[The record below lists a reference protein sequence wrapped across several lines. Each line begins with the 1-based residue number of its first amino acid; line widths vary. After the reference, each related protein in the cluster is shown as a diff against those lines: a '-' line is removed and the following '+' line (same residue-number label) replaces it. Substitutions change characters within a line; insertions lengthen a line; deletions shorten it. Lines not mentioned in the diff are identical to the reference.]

1 MPLSLAPKTADTAA
15 VVPRKMRV
23 LIVDD
28 SKLQRRILTASLQ
41 RWGYQ
46 TVEAGSAEEALE
58 KCAEGMPDLVL
69 SDWMMPGMNGLDFCQ
84 AFRKLPRESYGYFIL
99 LTSKSEKE
107 AVAKGLDC
115 GADDFLTKPVNAPE
129 LRARLNAG
137 ERILQMERELTQ
149 KNTLIGQTLNK
160 LQRLYNDI
168 ERDLIEARKLQQS
181 LMREKTRDFDG
192 ATVSLLLRSSGHV
205 GGDLVG
211 FFPINETKM
220 GVYAIDVSGHG
231 ISSALLTARLA
242 GHLSSTVP
250 EQNVALTKDKNGN
263 FVPLPPTEVI
273 AKLNRMVL
281 TEMETEHYF
290 TMMLVELDM
299 ETGHVSLAQA
309 GHPYPIVLRRDGRCS
324 EIGIGGMPV
333 GLLEN
338 ARFEQCELTLEPGDR
353 LIIQSD
359 GITECTDSK
368 GKMLE
373 MNDLHRMLG
382 AVRKLEGTQFL
393 DALVQRLS
401 EFAGTD
407 RFEDDVS
414 AVLLEY
420 RGG

>member
-1 MPLSLAPKTADTAA
+1 
-15 VVPRKMRV
+15 MRV

-46 TVEAGSAEEALE
+46 TVEAESAEEALE
-58 KCAEGMPDLVL
+58 KCSEEMPDMVL
-69 SDWMMPGMNGLDFCQ
+69 SDWMMPGMDGLDFCQ
-84 AFRKLPRESYGYFIL
+84 AFRKLPRQSYGYFIL

-115 GADDFLTKPVNAPE
+115 GADDFLTKPVNASE

-137 ERILQMERELTQ
+137 DRVLQMERELTE
-149 KNTLIGQTLNK
+149 KNALISQTLKK
-160 LQRLYNDI
+160 LQCLYDDI
-168 ERDLIEARKLQQS
+168 ERDLIEAKKLQQS
-181 LMREKTRDFDG
+181 LMREKTRDFG
-192 ATVSLLLRSSGHV
+192 TATVSLLLRSSSHV

-211 FFPINETKM
+211 FFPINDAKM

-250 EQNVALTKDKNGN
+250 EQNVALTKDENGN

-273 AKLNRMVL
+273 TKLNRMVL

-290 TMMLVELDM
+290 TMLLAELDL
-299 ETGHVSLAQA
+299 ETGKVSLAQA
-309 GHPYPIVLRRDGRCS
+309 GHPYPIVLRADGRCS
-324 EIGIGGMPV
+324 EIGVGGMPV
-333 GLLEN
+333 GLLED
-338 ARFEQCELTLEPGDR
+338 ARFEQCELTLNPGDR

-368 GKMLE
+368 GNMLE
-373 MNDLHRMLG
+373 AHELHRNLS
-382 AVRKLEGTQFL
+382 AVREFEGPQFL

-401 EFAGTD
+401 EFTGSD
-407 RFEDDVS
+407 QFDDDVS
-414 AVLLEY
+414 AVLLDY
-420 RGG
+420 RGGQNCARKC